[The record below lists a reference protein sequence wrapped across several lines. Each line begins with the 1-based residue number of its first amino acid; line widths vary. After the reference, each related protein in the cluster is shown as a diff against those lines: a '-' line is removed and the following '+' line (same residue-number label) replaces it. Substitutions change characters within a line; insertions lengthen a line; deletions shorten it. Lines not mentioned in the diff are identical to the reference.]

1 MLGLYY
7 IIIMVNECVYI
18 IVYVFIL
25 KMNDRSRIVFIYDN
39 IIVGSDF
46 VFVLFFDFWNLLRDD
61 VLFLCLIFGM
71 ILMKLYFCC
80 GDVI

>member
-1 MLGLYY
+1 MCL
-7 IIIMVNECVYI
+7 YI

-39 IIVGSDF
+39 VIVGNDF
-46 VFVLFFDFWNLLRDD
+46 VFVLFFDFWSLLRDD

-71 ILMKLYFCC
+71 ILMK
-80 GDVI
+80 

>member
-18 IVYVFIL
+18 FIL

-39 IIVGSDF
+39 VIVGNDF

-71 ILMKLYFCC
+71 ILMK
-80 GDVI
+80 

>member
-1 MLGLYY
+1 MCL
-7 IIIMVNECVYI
+7 YI

-25 KMNDRSRIVFIYDN
+25 KMNDRSRIVFKYDN
-39 IIVGSDF
+39 VIVGNDF

-71 ILMKLYFCC
+71 ILMK
-80 GDVI
+80 

>member
-18 IVYVFIL
+18 FIL

-39 IIVGSDF
+39 VIVGNDF
-46 VFVLFFDFWNLLRDD
+46 VFVLFFDFWSLLRDD

-71 ILMKLYFCC
+71 ILMK
-80 GDVI
+80 

>member
-1 MLGLYY
+1 MCL
-7 IIIMVNECVYI
+7 YI

-25 KMNDRSRIVFIYDN
+25 KMNDRSRIVFEYDN
-39 IIVGSDF
+39 VIVGNDF

-71 ILMKLYFCC
+71 ILMK
-80 GDVI
+80 